1 MHRCSAKTQAG
12 SRCLRA
18 ATHGDFCS
26 QHRDQVSAGE
36 AAAVFVGAILGN
48 TVAPGLG
55 GMFVGGVAGKLA
67 RSLIKDAEPTRRKVF
82 VSFDFDEDRALRH
95 LILGQLRNPQLKIDI
110 VDHSLKEAAPE
121 KKWEDKAKRAI
132 ARADLV
138 LVIVGPKTHRA
149 KGVLKEV
156 AMARQLGVKVVQ
168 MIGYSQGDYIPVPNA
183 GKLYAWSF
191 KNLQKLLT

>member
-1 MHRCSAKTQAG
+1 
-12 SRCLRA
+12 
-18 ATHGDFCS
+18 
-26 QHRDQVSAGE
+26 
-36 AAAVFVGAILGN
+36 
-48 TVAPGLG
+48 
-55 GMFVGGVAGKLA
+55 MFVGGVAGKLA
-67 RSLIKDAEPTRRKVF
+67 RSLLKDAEPTRRKVF

-95 LILGQLRNPQLKIDI
+95 LILGQLKNPHLKIDI

-121 KKWEDKAKRAI
+121 KNWEAKAKRAI

-156 AMARQLGVKVVQ
+156 AMARQLGVKIIQ
-168 MIGYSQGDYIPVPNA
+168 MIGYSHGDYTPVPNA

-191 KNLQKLLT
+191 KNLQNLLT